1 MTKRPH
7 QTAVQRQAIVDQA
20 LAPCRAT
27 FQAIAD
33 SHGISTASLF
43 SWILK
48 HESNPNQQLARKVR
62 TKQALDR
69 YLKHMADNPDH
80 TTSQA
85 ANALG
90 VSYQRASQLRKEARE
105 TEQ

>member
-7 QTAVQRQAIVDQA
+7 PTPEQRQAIVDQA

-33 SHGISTASLF
+33 SNGVSIYSLF
-43 SWILK
+43 NWILK
-48 HESNPNQQLARKVR
+48 HEASPNQQLARKVR

-80 TTSQA
+80 TAHQA
-85 ANALG
+85 AAALG
-90 VSYQRASQLRKEARE
+90 VTLTRIRQMKRE
-105 TEQ
+105 VKGL